1 MLLGDAMIHGYGG
14 VVQVSVVVMGL
25 SRGFEAVKVL
35 FVRWLLAFS
44 HSARIIRRR
53 ERGTNAFSEGVQFV
67 C

>member
-1 MLLGDAMIHGYGG
+1 MGYGYG
-14 VVQVSVVVMGL
+14 DVVQVSVVVLELG
-25 SRGFEAVKVL
+25 RGFEAVKVL
-35 FVRWLLAFS
+35 FVQWLLAFG